1 MFKNIIPFNKPYK
14 AKNEIS
20 YINQVLESGLISG
33 DRKYTK
39 LVQQLLE
46 KLFGIN
52 SALLTTSCS
61 TALDMSAILL
71 DLKEGDEVIL
81 PSFTFVSTANAI
93 IMQNA
98 TPVFVD
104 VDDTLNIDINQI
116 EKHITPK
123 TKAIYPVHYAGCSCD
138 MDKLI
143 QLAEHYNL
151 KVVEDAAQ
159 AVDAKYKNKYLG
171 SIGNISTYSFHETK
185 NFVCGEGGAIILND
199 SSYLDRAEIIRE
211 KGTNRSKFFKGF
223 VDKYTWCDKGGSY
236 LPSDILAAMLYAQ
249 LEEKDIITQKRGS
262 AFNKYYI
269 ALEDLEKKEKLK
281 RIKIPAFNTTNYH
294 MFYIILN
301 SPDERDKLLAYLK
314 MNNIGAVFHYI
325 PLHLSPMGIS
335 MGYHEGDLPI
345 SETSSKCLIRLPLF
359 ADITDEEIYY
369 IIEKI
374 YDFFKRN

>member
-1 MFKNIIPFNKPYK
+1 
-14 AKNEIS
+14 
-20 YINQVLESGLISG
+20 
-33 DRKYTK
+33 
-39 LVQQLLE
+39 
-46 KLFGIN
+46 
-52 SALLTTSCS
+52 
-61 TALDMSAILL
+61 MSAILL